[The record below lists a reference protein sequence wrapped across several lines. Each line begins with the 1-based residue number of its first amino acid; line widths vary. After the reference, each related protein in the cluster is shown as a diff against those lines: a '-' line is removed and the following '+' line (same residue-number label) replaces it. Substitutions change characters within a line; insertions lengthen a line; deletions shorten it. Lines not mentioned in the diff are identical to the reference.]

1 MQSATA
7 ILTGNL
13 PAEPNSFIGRERD
26 LAELARLLGE
36 VRALTLSGPG
46 GIGKTRLAVR
56 LARDVL
62 SGGSPGGDEGPRD
75 LDEAWLVELADW
87 HGQTAQQVATT
98 LGIREEQGV
107 PLAQTLAE
115 ALRSRHML
123 LILDTCEHQVGD
135 CATLVQL
142 LLARCPWLRIIATSR
157 EPLRVRGETVWRVPP
172 LDLPPDGALLAE
184 LAAHEAVRLFAARAA
199 GARPGFTLTSD
210 NTASVARLCRTL
222 DGIPLGIELS
232 AARVR
237 ALSVEQIEGRLRD
250 RFQLLNSGDRT
261 APLRQQT
268 LRATVDWSYE
278 LLDSDEQMLLRRL
291 ATFSGWN
298 LDMAE
303 QVCSDEAIPADA
315 VLGLLISLIDKSL
328 VVLDGEAAGD
338 ARYRLLDTIREY
350 AAERLAAAGE
360 KDALALRHRD
370 CILALVEETV
380 GGMFNRGEPPWPV
393 RREVYRR
400 GIAEYG
406 NFRIALPTS
415 LAHEHADEG
424 LRLCIGLRN
433 LWLPH
438 GDTREAATWL
448 DRFLVLPGGEVS
460 QPVRGRALAVRAEI
474 AFDLQDYDTLVR
486 CATESLELSRASGD
500 DFPVPT
506 ALRVIS
512 QAAARAGRAGD
523 AVAHI
528 EEAVAAAEA
537 AGNDWEAG
545 LTQATK
551 AAIAVRQGKLKSA
564 QRAYETALEV
574 LADNNRWG
582 VAQVEYGMGTLAR
595 TRGDAEMAVRY
606 YADAMEIFRE
616 LDAWPEIARC
626 QAGIGWI
633 AVTSGDYDQAQDSLA
648 EALRLNQIGGQRLG
662 IARGLEAFAALA
674 AARQQ
679 PERAARLAGAAC
691 QLRES
696 LGHGTGIGPRIE
708 EVLEFARGR
717 LGASAA
723 AALFAEGRET
733 VAEDAVGFALGPDQD
748 QPVPGPAA
756 ATEPAW
762 TDPSRLG
769 VNPGAGPRP
778 ITASGDT
785 GGAHRGPT
793 PLTPREHEIAKL
805 IAKGLSNRE
814 IADELVISP
823 ATAARHVANIL
834 AKLGFS
840 SRTQVA
846 SWATRH
852 EPFS

>member
-1 MQSATA
+1 
-7 ILTGNL
+7 
-13 PAEPNSFIGRERD
+13 
-26 LAELARLLGE
+26 
-36 VRALTLSGPG
+36 
-46 GIGKTRLAVR
+46 
-56 LARDVL
+56 
-62 SGGSPGGDEGPRD
+62 
-75 LDEAWLVELADW
+75 
-87 HGQTAQQVATT
+87 
-98 LGIREEQGV
+98 
-107 PLAQTLAE
+107 
-115 ALRSRHML
+115 
-123 LILDTCEHQVGD
+123 
-135 CATLVQL
+135 
-142 LLARCPWLRIIATSR
+142 
-157 EPLRVRGETVWRVPP
+157 
-172 LDLPPDGALLAE
+172 
-184 LAAHEAVRLFAARAA
+184 
-199 GARPGFTLTSD
+199 
-210 NTASVARLCRTL
+210 
-222 DGIPLGIELS
+222 
-232 AARVR
+232 
-237 ALSVEQIEGRLRD
+237 
-250 RFQLLNSGDRT
+250 
-261 APLRQQT
+261 
-268 LRATVDWSYE
+268 VDWSFE

-291 ATFSGWN
+291 AAFSGWN

-303 QVCSDEAIPADA
+303 QVCSDEAIGPDA

-350 AAERLAAAGE
+350 AAERLEAAGE
-360 KDALALRHRD
+360 SDALALRHRD
-370 CILALVEETV
+370 CILTLVEETV

-393 RREVYRR
+393 RREVFRR

-406 NFRIALPTS
+406 NFRIALQTS
-415 LAHEHADEG
+415 LAHGHADEG

-433 LWLPH
+433 MWLPH
-438 GDTREAATWL
+438 GDAREAATWL
-448 DRFLVLPGGEVS
+448 DRFLVLPDAEVS
-460 QPVRGRALAVRAEI
+460 PPVRGRALAVRAEI

-500 DFPVPT
+500 DFPIPT

-512 QAAARAGRAGD
+512 QAAARGGRAAD
-523 AVAHI
+523 AVSYI
-528 EEAVAAAEA
+528 EQAVTAEDA

-564 QRAYETALEV
+564 QRAYETALEI
-574 LADNNRWG
+574 LSDNNRWG
-582 VAQVEYGMGTLAR
+582 VAQVSYGMGTLAR

-626 QAGIGWI
+626 QAGMGWI
-633 AVTSGDYDQAQDSLA
+633 AVTTGDYDQAQESLA
-648 EALRLNQIGGQRLG
+648 EALRLNQVGGQRLG

-733 VAEDAVGFALGPDQD
+733 VAEDAVGFALAPDQD
-748 QPVPGPAA
+748 QLMPGPAA
-756 ATEPAW
+756 AGEPAW

-769 VNPGAGPRP
+769 PPAQGSGPRQ
-778 ITASGDT
+778 DT

-793 PLTPREHEIAKL
+793 PLTPREHEIANL
-805 IAKGLSNRE
+805 IAQGLSNRE

-852 EPFS
+852 DASS